1 LKLVEKFG
9 LEIFDIRKQLVHGG
23 TLRIFVSKKGNYSIN
38 NSVKIF
44 LSEEH
49 TLGLDNIEFYHK
61 FSTNVKEL
69 KKNLI
74 ELLTQ
79 LKKENKLLFGYGASA
94 KGNVLLNYCNIDNHI
109 LEYIVDTTPLK
120 QGKYTPG
127 THIPVFSPEKIV
139 HNTENIAL
147 LLAWNYKSEILEK
160 EKKFREKGGKF
171 LIPIPFPNLI

>member
-1 LKLVEKFG
+1 M
-9 LEIFDIRKQLVHGG
+9 
-23 TLRIFVSKKGNYSIN
+23 
-38 NSVKIF
+38 
-44 LSEEH
+44 
-49 TLGLDNIEFYHK
+49 
-61 FSTNVKEL
+61 
-69 KKNLI
+69 
-74 ELLTQ
+74 TQ